1 MENKKNLNNIVV
13 DFRSTEDFVTINVN
27 NKDYKVNK
35 NKTIMQ
41 ALDEIGY
48 HIPRLC
54 YHPKLSIEG
63 ACRLCIVEVEGMPNY
78 VTSCTAK
85 VSEGMKIK
93 TNTAELRRARRDIL
107 ELLLDNHPV
116 DCNTCERDGN
126 CELQKIARSVGIK
139 MRHFEGEKR
148 NYNVDLS
155 SPAITRDPNKCI
167 LCGRCVRL
175 CSEIQ
180 GVNAIDFAN
189 RGFDS
194 TVMTAYNSPIN
205 SSVCIACGQC
215 INVCPTAALSEKYYT
230 VELFKELS
238 NYKKIKIAQ
247 IAPAVRAAIG
257 EAFGLEPGHN
267 LEKQTVAALKKLGFD
282 LVFDTQF
289 SADLTIMEEGYE
301 FLERITNNS
310 VLPMITSCSPA
321 WIKFVEQFYPEFIPN
336 ISTCKSPMSMM
347 SSVLKTYYAKK
358 RGINPQDILSVAIMP
373 CTAKKYE
380 AQRDELKIDGNRL
393 TDIVVTTREIAW
405 MIKSAGIDLLK
416 TEPEEFDN
424 MFGFSSGAATIFG
437 VTGGVM
443 EAALRTAYEL
453 YVGETI
459 IDIEFNE
466 LRGFKG
472 IKEATIKMGDKTVNV
487 AVVHGISNAH
497 KILKIVKEEP
507 SRYHFIEVMSC
518 PGGCING
525 GGQPYASGEYTALD
539 EELLRKRASV
549 LYKIDR
555 AKTVRRS
562 HENPEIQRIYKEFF
576 GRPLSH
582 KSHEILHTSYFKK
595 YPQGVYK
602 KY

>member
-1 MENKKNLNNIVV
+1 MSNNIM
-13 DFRSTEDFVTINVN
+13 INVN
-27 NKDYKVNK
+27 NKDYSVEDGQ
-35 NKTIMQ
+35 TVMQ
-41 ALDEIGY
+41 ALDKIGF

-54 YHPKLSIEG
+54 YHPKLSVEG
-63 ACRLCIVEVEGMPNY
+63 ACRICIVEIEGAPNY

-85 VSEGMKIK
+85 VANGMKIK
-93 TNTAELRRARRDIL
+93 TNTAELRKARRDL
-107 ELLLDNHPV
+107 VELLLDNHPV

-126 CELQKIARSVGIK
+126 CELQNLARTIGVK
-139 MRHFEGEKR
+139 KRHFVGEQKH
-148 NYNVDLS
+148 YDIDLS
-155 SPAITRDPNKCI
+155 SPSITRDPNKCI

-180 GVNAIDFAN
+180 GVNAINYAN
-189 RGFDS
+189 RGFNS
-194 TVMTAYNSPIN
+194 VVMTAFNSPIS
-205 SSVCIACGQC
+205 SSVCINCGQC

-230 VELFKELS
+230 VELFRELS
-238 NYKKIKIAQ
+238 DEKKLKIVQ

-257 EAFGLEPGHN
+257 EAFGLAPGTN
-267 LEKQTVAALKKLGFD
+267 LEKQTVAALRKLGFD

-301 FLERITNNS
+301 FLDRLTNNG

-321 WIKFVEQFYPEFIPN
+321 WIKYAEQFHSEILPN

-347 SSVLKTYYAKK
+347 SSVLKTYFAKK
-358 RGINPQDILSVAIMP
+358 RGIDPKDILSVAVMP

-380 AQRDELKIDGNRL
+380 AQRDELQIDGIRL
-393 TDIVVTTREIAW
+393 TDISITTRELAW

-416 TEPEEFDN
+416 TEGEEFDN
-424 MFGFSSGAATIFG
+424 LFGFSSGAAAIFG

-459 IDIEFNE
+459 IDIEFTE

-472 IKEATIKMGDKTVNV
+472 IKEALIKMGDKEVRV
-487 AVVHGISNAH
+487 AVAHGIGNANV
-497 KILKIVKEEP
+497 LLDMVKKDP
-507 SRYHFIEVMSC
+507 ARYQFIEIMSC

-525 GGQPYASGEYTALD
+525 GGQPYAGSEYISLD
-539 EELLRKRASV
+539 EELLKKRANV
-549 LYKIDR
+549 LYEIDR

-576 GRPLSH
+576 ERPLGPKSH
-582 KSHEILHTSYFKK
+582 KILHTHYLKK
-595 YPQGVYK
+595 YPQGIFRK
-602 KY
+602 

>member
-1 MENKKNLNNIVV
+1 MKNGKSVVVKDINNKITIK
-13 DFRSTEDFVTINVN
+13 INVN
-27 NKDYKVNK
+27 KKDYIVEKDQ
-35 NKTIMQ
+35 TIMQ
-41 ALDEIGY
+41 ALDKIGF

-63 ACRLCIVEVEGMPNY
+63 SCRICIVEVEGMPNY
-78 VTSCTAK
+78 VTSCTTK
-85 VSEGMKIK
+85 VTDRMKIK
-93 TNTAELRRARRDIL
+93 TNTAELRKARRDIL
-107 ELLLDNHPV
+107 ELILDNHPM

-126 CELQKIARSVGIK
+126 CELQEIAKSIGIK

-148 NYNVDLS
+148 SNEIDLS
-155 SPAITRDPNKCI
+155 SPAITRDPDKCI

-180 GVNAIDFAN
+180 GVSAIDFAN
-189 RGFDS
+189 RGFN
-194 TVMTAYNSPIN
+194 TIVTTAYNSPVN
-205 SSVCIACGQC
+205 SSICTYCGQC

-238 NYKKIKIAQ
+238 DERKLKIVQ

-257 EAFGLEPGHN
+257 EAFDLEPGHN
-267 LEKQTVAALKKLGFD
+267 LEKQTVAALRKLGFD

-289 SADLTIMEEGYE
+289 SADLTIMEEGNE
-301 FLERITNNS
+301 FLERITNNG

-321 WIKFVEQFYPEFIPN
+321 WIKFAEQFYPELLPN

-358 RGINPQDILSVAIMP
+358 RDVSPEEILSVAVMP

-380 AQRDELKIDGNRL
+380 AQREELSINGRQL

-405 MIKSAGIDLLK
+405 MIKSAGIDLVNTK
-416 TEPEEFDN
+416 GEEFDSLL
-424 MFGFSSGAATIFG
+424 GFSSGAATIFG

-459 IDIEFNE
+459 VEIEFKS

-472 IKEATIKMGDKTVNV
+472 IKEATVKMGDKEIRV
-487 AVVHGISNAH
+487 AVVHGMGNVH
-497 KILKIVKEEP
+497 KILKTAKEDP
-507 SRYHFIEVMSC
+507 SRYQFIEIMSC

-525 GGQPYASGEYTALD
+525 GGQPFAGPEYVAID
-539 EELLRKRASV
+539 ENLLKKRASV
-549 LYKIDR
+549 LYSLDR
-555 AKTVRRS
+555 GKVVRRS

-576 GRPLSH
+576 ERPGSH
-582 KSHEILHTSYFKK
+582 KAHEILHTQYEKK
-595 YPQGVYK
+595 LPSGVYK
-602 KY
+602 K

>member
-1 MENKKNLNNIVV
+1 MSNNI
-13 DFRSTEDFVTINVN
+13 TINVN
-27 NKDYKVNK
+27 NKDYSVEDGQ
-35 NKTIMQ
+35 TVMQ
-41 ALDEIGY
+41 ALDKIGF

-54 YHPKLSIEG
+54 YHPKLSVEG
-63 ACRLCIVEVEGMPNY
+63 ACRICIVEIEGAPNY

-85 VSEGMKIK
+85 VANGMKIK
-93 TNTAELRRARRDIL
+93 TNTAELRKARRDLL

-126 CELQKIARSVGIK
+126 CELQNLARTIGVK
-139 MRHFEGEKR
+139 KRHFVGEKKH
-148 NYNVDLS
+148 YDVDLS
-155 SPAITRDPNKCI
+155 SPSITRDPDKCI

-180 GVNAIDFAN
+180 GVNAINYAN
-189 RGFDS
+189 RGFNS
-194 TVMTAYNSPIN
+194 VVMTAFNSPIS
-205 SSVCIACGQC
+205 SSVCINCGQC

-230 VELFKELS
+230 VELFRELS
-238 NYKKIKIAQ
+238 NEKKLKIVQ

-257 EAFGLEPGHN
+257 EAFGLAPGTN
-267 LEKQTVAALKKLGFD
+267 LEKQTVAALRKLGFD

-301 FLERITNNS
+301 FLDRLTNNG

-321 WIKFVEQFYPEFIPN
+321 WIKYAEQFHPEILPN
-336 ISTCKSPMSMM
+336 ISSCKSPMSMM
-347 SSVLKTYYAKK
+347 SSVLKTYFAKK
-358 RGINPQDILSVAIMP
+358 RGIDPKDILSVAIMP

-380 AQRDELKIDGNRL
+380 AQRDELQIDGIRL
-393 TDIVVTTREIAW
+393 TDISITTRELAW

-416 TEPEEFDN
+416 TEGEEFDN
-424 MFGFSSGAATIFG
+424 LFGFSSGAAAIFG

-459 IDIEFNE
+459 IDIEFTE

-472 IKEATIKMGDKTVNV
+472 IKEALIKMGDKEIRV
-487 AVVHGISNAH
+487 AVAHGIGNANV
-497 KILKIVKEEP
+497 LLDMVKKDP
-507 SRYHFIEVMSC
+507 ARYQFIEIMSC

-525 GGQPYASGEYTALD
+525 GGQPYAGSEYISLD
-539 EELLRKRASV
+539 EELLKKRASV
-549 LYKIDR
+549 LYEIDR

-576 GRPLSH
+576 ERPLGPKSH
-582 KSHEILHTSYFKK
+582 KILHTHYSKK
-595 YPQGVYK
+595 YPQGIFRK
-602 KY
+602 

>member
-1 MENKKNLNNIVV
+1 MAEINNITTNTV
-13 DFRSTEDFVTINVN
+13 DNNNTVSINVN
-27 NKDYKVNK
+27 NKEYRVEKG
-35 NKTIMQ
+35 KTIMQ
-41 ALDEIGY
+41 ALDKIGY
-48 HIPRLC
+48 YIPRLC

-63 ACRLCIVEVEGMPNY
+63 ACRICIVEVEGAPNY

-85 VSEGMKIK
+85 VAEGMKIK

-116 DCNTCERDGN
+116 DCNICERDGN

-139 MRHFEGEKR
+139 MKHFEGEKR
-148 NYNVDLS
+148 HYEIDLS
-155 SPAITRDPNKCI
+155 SPAISRDPNKCI

-180 GVNAIDFAN
+180 GVNAINFAG
-189 RGFDS
+189 RGFDT

-205 SSVCIACGQC
+205 SSVCINCGQC

-230 VELFKELS
+230 VELFRELS
-238 NYKKIKIAQ
+238 NSKKLKIVQ

-257 EAFGLEPGHN
+257 EAFGYEPGHN
-267 LEKQTVAALKKLGFD
+267 FANQTVAALRKLGFD

-301 FLERITNNS
+301 FLERVTNNG

-321 WIKFVEQFYPEFIPN
+321 WIKFAEQFYPELLPN
-336 ISTCKSPMSMM
+336 LSTCKSPMSMM

-358 RGINPQDILSVAIMP
+358 RDVDPKDILSVAVMP

-380 AQRDELKIDGNRL
+380 AQREELQIGGNRL
-393 TDIVVTTREIAW
+393 TDIVITTRELAW
-405 MIKSAGIDLLK
+405 MIQSAGIDLLK

-424 MFGFSSGAATIFG
+424 LFGFSSGAATIFG

-459 IDIEFNE
+459 VDIEFDD

-472 IKEATIKMGDKTVNV
+472 IKEATVKMGDKEVRV
-487 AVVHGISNAH
+487 AVSHGIGNAH
-497 KILKIVKEEP
+497 KIMQLIKKDP
-507 SRYHFIEVMSC
+507 SRYHFIEIMSC

-525 GGQPYASGEYTALD
+525 GGQPYAGSEYTALD
-539 EELLRKRASV
+539 ENLLKKRASV
-549 LYKIDR
+549 LYQIDR
-555 AKTVRRS
+555 SKTVRRS

-576 GRPLSH
+576 ERPLSH
-582 KSHEILHTSYFKK
+582 KSHDILHTHYIKK
-595 YPQGVYK
+595 LPQGVYK
-602 KY
+602 K

>member
-1 MENKKNLNNIVV
+1 MSNNII
-13 DFRSTEDFVTINVN
+13 INVN
-27 NKDYKVNK
+27 NKDYSVEDGQ
-35 NKTIMQ
+35 TVMQ
-41 ALDEIGY
+41 ALDKIGF

-54 YHPKLSIEG
+54 YHPKLSVEG
-63 ACRLCIVEVEGMPNY
+63 ACRICIVEIEGAPNY

-85 VSEGMKIK
+85 VADGMKIK
-93 TNTAELRRARRDIL
+93 TNTAELRKARRDLL

-126 CELQKIARSVGIK
+126 CELQNLSRTIGVKK
-139 MRHFEGEKR
+139 RHFVGEKKH
-148 NYNVDLS
+148 YDVDLS
-155 SPAITRDPNKCI
+155 SPSITRDPNKCI

-180 GVNAIDFAN
+180 GVNAINYAN
-189 RGFDS
+189 RGFNS
-194 TVMTAYNSPIN
+194 VVMTAFNSPIS
-205 SSVCIACGQC
+205 SSVCINCGQC

-230 VELFKELS
+230 VELFRELS
-238 NYKKIKIAQ
+238 NEKKLKIVQ

-257 EAFGLEPGHN
+257 EAFGLAPGTN
-267 LEKQTVAALKKLGFD
+267 LEKQTVAALRKLGFD

-301 FLERITNNS
+301 FLDRLTNNG

-321 WIKFVEQFYPEFIPN
+321 WIKYAEQFHPEILPN
-336 ISTCKSPMSMM
+336 ISSCKSPMSMM
-347 SSVLKTYYAKK
+347 SSVLKTYFAKK
-358 RGINPQDILSVAIMP
+358 RGIDPKDILSVAVMP

-380 AQRDELKIDGNRL
+380 AQRDELQIDGIRL
-393 TDIVVTTREIAW
+393 TDISITTRELAW

-416 TEPEEFDN
+416 TEGEEFDN
-424 MFGFSSGAATIFG
+424 LFGFSSGAAAIFG

-459 IDIEFNE
+459 IDIEFTE

-472 IKEATIKMGDKTVNV
+472 IKEALIKMGDKEIRV
-487 AVVHGISNAH
+487 AVAHGIGNANV
-497 KILKIVKEEP
+497 LLDMVKKDP
-507 SRYHFIEVMSC
+507 ARYQFIEIMSC

-525 GGQPYASGEYTALD
+525 GGQPYAGSEYISLD
-539 EELLRKRASV
+539 EELLKKRAGV
-549 LYKIDR
+549 LYEIDR

-576 GRPLSH
+576 ERPLGPKSH
-582 KSHEILHTSYFKK
+582 KILHTHYSKK
-595 YPQGVYK
+595 YPQGIFRK
-602 KY
+602 